1 MKTKVIKIKAKVV
14 YTVLLDTPLMV
25 PEGCSMDEIV
35 AAIGELAD
43 DEIADNLS
51 YRPKIEQLEIDGVEW
66 V

>member
-25 PEGCSMDEIV
+25 PEGCNMDEIV